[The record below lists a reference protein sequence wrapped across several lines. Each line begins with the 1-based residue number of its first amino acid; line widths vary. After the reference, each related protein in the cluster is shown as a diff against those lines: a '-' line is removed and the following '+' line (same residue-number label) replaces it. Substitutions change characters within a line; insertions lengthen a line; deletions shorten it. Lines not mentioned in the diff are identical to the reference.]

1 MLALFALIFAT
12 VAILVLRARRPS
24 HVKTLRESMS
34 LSSSTAGGLNL
45 GYSAQ
50 PLITPL
56 KPMKTIFVTAV
67 NGSCLV
73 AELVLIFVLLWK
85 ASPTQVPELS
95 PAGQDKLY
103 TAGVA
108 LLLARVLQLVPAG
121 YLAVRVLGC
130 KGLVCGLCWGKF
142 SIGSSERGVGGAGA
156 SQGQVKPTLFGPHA
170 VTPRYPRLVDL
181 GNIESHRLTYTLVLV
196 LSALDLSALRFWPW
210 LDSPFT
216 RASEGLPNTLVF
228 IAANHCKLVQCIV
241 ALGCSFVFLDRCYR
255 HVEDPSSTADASK
268 LSAAIGFLVVVV
280 LLEMISAVATL
291 MDTCGTRITTSTPTA
306 VDDNSASAVDASG
319 LGTEN
324 SVNPMMIGT
333 ATAGQLSVV
342 TQRLEFKIDDL
353 EKRLERALDG
363 SASKIHLEKPSP
375 LPAALSTAVG
385 LNTAIGRR
393 LDPSGLGSQARGT
406 EIPGS
411 MPSNGN
417 NILTN
422 PRHKAPAPPSLSR
435 MNDGKMPRD
444 SIPQQVNHH
453 PHPEPLRL
461 ASGAKTGAGAG
472 VGVGAQKAV
481 DVLDTVTAPS
491 WASFQDEEGGL

>member
-24 HVKTLRESMS
+24 HVKTLRESTS
-34 LSSSTAGGLNL
+34 LSSSTLGGLTL
-45 GYSAQ
+45 GQGAQ

-56 KPMKTIFVTAV
+56 KPMKTIFVAAV

-95 PAGQDKLY
+95 PAGQDNLY

-108 LLLARVLQLVPAG
+108 LLLARILQLVPAG

-142 SIGSSERGVGGAGA
+142 SIGDRSAGAG
-156 SQGQVKPTLFGPHA
+156 QGQGQGQGKSKPTLFGPHA
-170 VTPRYPRLVDL
+170 VIPRYSRLVDL
-181 GNIESHRLTYTLVLV
+181 GNMESHKLTYTLVLV
-196 LSALDLSALRFWPW
+196 FSALDLSILRFWPW
-210 LDSPFT
+210 LDSPYT

-228 IAANHCKLVQCIV
+228 IAANHCKLVQAVV

-255 HVEDPSSTADASK
+255 HVEDPNSTTDASK
-268 LSAAIGFLVVVV
+268 LSAAIGFLVITV
-280 LLEMISAVATL
+280 LLEMISCVATL

-306 VDDNSASAVDASG
+306 ADDNGASGFDASG
-319 LGTEN
+319 LGLGAEN
-324 SVNPMMIGT
+324 SVNPMMTGAT
-333 ATAGQLSVV
+333 ATQLSVV

-363 SASKIHLEKPSP
+363 SASKIHLDKPSP
-375 LPAALSTAVG
+375 LPAALSAAVG
-385 LNTAIGRR
+385 LNTALGRR

-411 MPSNGN
+411 KPSNGN

-422 PRHKAPAPPSLSR
+422 PRHKAPPPPSLSR
-435 MNDGKMPRD
+435 MNDGHMPRD
-444 SIPQQVNHH
+444 SIPQQVSHH

-461 ASGAKTGAGAG
+461 AGAGAKTGAGA
-472 VGVGAQKAV
+472 GAQKAV

-491 WASFQDEEGGL
+491 WASFQEDEEGGL